1 MIMTD
6 TLEISVTKVKQSKL
20 LNLSLD
26 NISFGKYFSDH
37 MLEADFINGEW
48 TNVAIKPYQPLL
60 LEPSNAALHY
70 GQSIF
75 EGIKAYR
82 LQNGGSA
89 IFRPYENLNRFN
101 ISAER
106 MQMPAVPEEIFID
119 GMKQLIAID
128 NNWIPNKPEHSLYI
142 RPFMFATDPVIGVK
156 PSETYKFLII
166 LSPTGPYFAEP
177 MRIYCEEKY
186 TRAAPGGTGFAKCA
200 GNYAG
205 SLKAMAEAKKNGYDQ
220 ILWMDVNEH
229 KYVQEIGVMNF
240 FCIIGN
246 SVITPNIGDT
256 ILDGI
261 TRKSAITLF
270 SEMGFEIEERPLGID
285 EIINAYKAGTLRE
298 AFGAGTA
305 ATIALIKEL
314 RYQDFVMEFDT
325 TKLTIA
331 PEMKKRMDAI
341 KNGTAEDRFDWLVK
355 L

>member
-6 TLEISVTKVKQSKL
+6 ALEISVTKVERSKL
-20 LNLSLD
+20 LDMSLD
-26 NISFGKYFSDH
+26 NLPFGKYFTDH
-37 MLEADFINGEW
+37 MLEADYINGEW
-48 TNVAIKPYQPLL
+48 TNVEIKPYQPLL

-75 EGIKAYR
+75 EGIKAFR
-82 LQNGGSA
+82 LENGEAA
-89 IFRPYENLNRFN
+89 IFRPYENFNRFN
-101 ISAER
+101 VSAER
-106 MQMPAVPEEIFID
+106 MQMPAIPEEIFIE

-128 NNWIPNKPEHSLYI
+128 SDWIPNKPEHSLYI
-142 RPFMFATDPVIGVK
+142 RPLMFATDEMIGVK
-156 PSETYKFLII
+156 PSDTYKFLIL
-166 LSPTGPYFAEP
+166 LSPTGPYFAAP

-186 TRAAPGGTGFAKCA
+186 TRAAPGGTGYAKCA

-205 SLKAMAEAKKNGYDQ
+205 SLKAQAEAKKNGYDHV
-220 ILWMDVNEH
+220 LWMDVREH

-240 FCIIGN
+240 FVIIGN

-270 SEMGFEIEERPLGID
+270 SEMGFEIEERPLSID
-285 EIINAYKAGTLRE
+285 EIIQAYKAGTLRE
-298 AFGAGTA
+298 VFGAGTA

-314 RYQDFVMEFDT
+314 RYKDFVMEFDVA
-325 TKLTIA
+325 KLTIA
-331 PEMKKRMDAI
+331 PEMKSRMDAI

-355 L
+355 I